1 MANAPRWPR
10 YGAPL
15 AIIRQL
21 AVQESWLEPFFVG
34 ARAPCCREGH
44 SVRRLDD
51 SQELARHGGVGFAS
65 SNANREQPVQIIP
78 ILPVIAVALAMAM
91 LRIYVA

>member
-1 MANAPRWPR
+1 
-10 YGAPL
+10 
-15 AIIRQL
+15 
-21 AVQESWLEPFFVG
+21 
-34 ARAPCCREGH
+34 
-44 SVRRLDD
+44 LDD